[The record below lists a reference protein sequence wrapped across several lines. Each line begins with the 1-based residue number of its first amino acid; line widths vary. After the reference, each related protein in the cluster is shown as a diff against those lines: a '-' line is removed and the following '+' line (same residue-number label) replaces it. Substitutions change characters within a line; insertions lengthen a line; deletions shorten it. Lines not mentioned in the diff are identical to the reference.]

1 MDKELQIRQVMWAA
15 TLHTAEQ
22 LRLTRRESFDD
33 LMEGQLVLVA
43 TPHSINIGNVKMVY
57 EETETSRTE
66 KFYVEDVL
74 LYEHKYDNPEPTWG
88 EHPTTVS
95 HLPEQ
100 VVIYVSY

>member
-1 MDKELQIRQVMWAA
+1 MDKELQIRQTMWAA
-15 TLHTAEQ
+15 TLHVAEQ

-43 TPHSINIGNVKMVY
+43 TPHSMNIGNVRIKY
-57 EETETSRTE
+57 AETETSRQE
-66 KFYVEDVL
+66 KFYVDGVL
-74 LYEHKYDNPEPTWG
+74 LYEHNYDSPVSTWG

>member
-15 TLHTAEQ
+15 TTHTAEQ

-43 TPHSINIGNVKMVY
+43 TPHSMNIGKVKMVY
-57 EETETSRTE
+57 EATETSRHE
-66 KFYVEDVL
+66 KFYVNDVL
-74 LYEHKYDNPEPTWG
+74 LYEHNYDSPESSWG